1 MINKYKQ
8 QICLGAFTIIIVTI
22 FIIMMIRTN
31 NSRISDFN
39 QTPTTTT
46 AAVESTVPE
55 TEMETIG
62 TKTEAK
68 LPKKQQKKN
77 ASKTGEFDNIKNIE
91 SLIDFSA
98 KHPYMIRVNRAENF
112 VTVYGMDYE
121 GKHTIPY
128 KTFWCSTGLDPES
141 TPLGQ
146 FKISERYDWRIMVD
160 GSYAQYAVRIY
171 GPIMLH
177 SIPYTN
183 GKHDALEY
191 WEYNKLGKP
200 ASLGCVRLRVKDIK
214 WIYDNCNDGTKVTIY
229 SEPDEEPEIAL
240 PKIKKIKKSNKNKN
254 WDPTDPAKGNPWKN
268 KKKTNTRKKTTT
280 KEQESKKNRM
290 ELLWQRN
297 IMP

>member
-1 MINKYKQ
+1 
-8 QICLGAFTIIIVTI
+8 
-22 FIIMMIRTN
+22 
-31 NSRISDFN
+31 
-39 QTPTTTT
+39 
-46 AAVESTVPE
+46 
-55 TEMETIG
+55 
-62 TKTEAK
+62 
-68 LPKKQQKKN
+68 
-77 ASKTGEFDNIKNIE
+77 
-91 SLIDFSA
+91 
-98 KHPYMIRVNRAENF
+98 MIRVNRAENF

-128 KTFWCSTGLDPES
+128 KTFWCSTGLNPES

-177 SIPYTN
+177 SIPYTY

-280 KEQESKKNRM
+280 KEQESSKK
-290 ELLWQRN
+290 
-297 IMP
+297 

>member
-1 MINKYKQ
+1 MINKYKK

-39 QTPTTTT
+39 QTPITTT
-46 AAVESTVPE
+46 AVVESTIPE
-55 TEMETIG
+55 TETETIG
-62 TKTEAK
+62 AETEAK
-68 LPKKQQKKN
+68 LQKKQQKKN
-77 ASKTGEFDNIKNIE
+77 ASKTGEFDNNKNIE

-177 SIPYTN
+177 SIPYTY

-280 KEQESKKNRM
+280 KEQKSNKK
-290 ELLWQRN
+290 
-297 IMP
+297 

>member
-31 NSRISDFN
+31 NSRIIDFN
-39 QTPTTTT
+39 QTSVTTT
-46 AAVESTVPE
+46 AVVESTIPE

-62 TKTEAK
+62 AETEAK
-68 LPKKQQKKN
+68 LPKKRQKKN

-91 SLIDFSA
+91 RLIDFSA

-280 KEQESKKNRM
+280 KEQESNKK
-290 ELLWQRN
+290 
-297 IMP
+297 

>member
-31 NSRISDFN
+31 NSRIIDFN
-39 QTPTTTT
+39 QTSVTTT
-46 AAVESTVPE
+46 AVVESTIPE

-62 TKTEAK
+62 AETEAK
-68 LPKKQQKKN
+68 LPKKQQKNN
-77 ASKTGEFDNIKNIE
+77 ASKTGEFDNIKNLE

-280 KEQESKKNRM
+280 KEQESNKK
-290 ELLWQRN
+290 
-297 IMP
+297 

>member
-1 MINKYKQ
+1 MINKYKK

-39 QTPTTTT
+39 QTPITTT

-55 TEMETIG
+55 TETETIG
-62 TKTEAK
+62 AETEAK
-68 LPKKQQKKN
+68 LPKKQQKNN
-77 ASKTGEFDNIKNIE
+77 ASKTGEFDNIKNLE

-177 SIPYTN
+177 SIPYTD

-280 KEQESKKNRM
+280 KEQESNKK
-290 ELLWQRN
+290 
-297 IMP
+297 

>member
-1 MINKYKQ
+1 MINKYKK

-31 NSRISDFN
+31 NSRIIDFN
-39 QTPTTTT
+39 QTPITTT
-46 AAVESTVPE
+46 AVVESTIPE
-55 TEMETIG
+55 SETETIG
-62 TKTEAK
+62 AETVGK

-112 VTVYGMDYE
+112 VTVYGMDYK

-128 KTFWCSTGLDPES
+128 KTFWCSTGLNPES

-177 SIPYTN
+177 SIPYTY

-280 KEQESKKNRM
+280 KEQESSKK
-290 ELLWQRN
+290 
-297 IMP
+297 

>member
-55 TEMETIG
+55 TETETIG
-62 TKTEAK
+62 AETEAK
-68 LPKKQQKKN
+68 LPKKQQKNN
-77 ASKTGEFDNIKNIE
+77 ASKTGEFDNIKNLE

-280 KEQESKKNRM
+280 KEQESNKK
-290 ELLWQRN
+290 
-297 IMP
+297 

>member
-146 FKISERYDWRIMVD
+146 FKISER
-160 GSYAQYAVRIY
+160 
-171 GPIMLH
+171 
-177 SIPYTN
+177 
-183 GKHDALEY
+183 
-191 WEYNKLGKP
+191 
-200 ASLGCVRLRVKDIK
+200 
-214 WIYDNCNDGTKVTIY
+214 
-229 SEPDEEPEIAL
+229 
-240 PKIKKIKKSNKNKN
+240 
-254 WDPTDPAKGNPWKN
+254 
-268 KKKTNTRKKTTT
+268 
-280 KEQESKKNRM
+280 
-290 ELLWQRN
+290 
-297 IMP
+297 

>member
-31 NSRISDFN
+31 NSRIIDFN
-39 QTPTTTT
+39 QTSVTTT
-46 AAVESTVPE
+46 AVVESTIPE

-62 TKTEAK
+62 AETEAK

-183 GKHDALEY
+183 GQHDALEY

-280 KEQESKKNRM
+280 KEQESNKK
-290 ELLWQRN
+290 
-297 IMP
+297 

>member
-31 NSRISDFN
+31 NSRIIDFN
-39 QTPTTTT
+39 QTSVTTT
-46 AAVESTVPE
+46 AVVESTIPE

-62 TKTEAK
+62 AETEAK
-68 LPKKQQKKN
+68 LPKKRQKKN

-91 SLIDFSA
+91 RLIDFSA

-280 KEQESKKNRM
+280 KEQKSNKK
-290 ELLWQRN
+290 
-297 IMP
+297 

>member
-31 NSRISDFN
+31 NSRIIDFN
-39 QTPTTTT
+39 QTSVTTT
-46 AAVESTVPE
+46 AVVESTVPE
-55 TEMETIG
+55 TETETIG
-62 TKTEAK
+62 AETEAK
-68 LPKKQQKKN
+68 LPKKQQKNN
-77 ASKTGEFDNIKNIE
+77 ASKTGEFDNIKNLE

-280 KEQESKKNRM
+280 KEQESNKK
-290 ELLWQRN
+290 
-297 IMP
+297 

>member
-31 NSRISDFN
+31 NSRIIDFN
-39 QTPTTTT
+39 QTSVTTT
-46 AAVESTVPE
+46 AVVESTIPE

-62 TKTEAK
+62 AETEAK
-68 LPKKQQKKN
+68 LPKKRQKKN

-91 SLIDFSA
+91 RLIDFSA

-280 KEQESKKNRM
+280 KEQESNKN
-290 ELLWQRN
+290 
-297 IMP
+297 

>member
-31 NSRISDFN
+31 NSRIIDFN
-39 QTPTTTT
+39 QTSVTTT
-46 AAVESTVPE
+46 AVVESTIPE

-62 TKTEAK
+62 AETEAK
-68 LPKKQQKKN
+68 LPKKQQTKN
-77 ASKTGEFDNIKNIE
+77 ASTTGEFDNIKNIE

-280 KEQESKKNRM
+280 KEQESNKK
-290 ELLWQRN
+290 
-297 IMP
+297 

>member
-31 NSRISDFN
+31 NSRIIDFN
-39 QTPTTTT
+39 QTSVTTT
-46 AAVESTVPE
+46 AVVESTIPE
-55 TEMETIG
+55 TEMENIG
-62 TKTEAK
+62 AETEAK

-229 SEPDEEPEIAL
+229 SEPDEEPEITL

-280 KEQESKKNRM
+280 KEQESNKK
-290 ELLWQRN
+290 
-297 IMP
+297 

>member
-8 QICLGAFTIIIVTI
+8 QICFGAFTIIIVTI

-31 NSRISDFN
+31 NSRIIDFN
-39 QTPTTTT
+39 QTSVTTT
-46 AAVESTVPE
+46 AVVESTIPE

-62 TKTEAK
+62 AETEAK

-268 KKKTNTRKKTTT
+268 KKKTITRKKTTT
-280 KEQESKKNRM
+280 KEQESNKK
-290 ELLWQRN
+290 
-297 IMP
+297 

>member
-1 MINKYKQ
+1 MINKYKK

-31 NSRISDFN
+31 NSRIIDFN
-39 QTPTTTT
+39 QTSVTTT
-46 AAVESTVPE
+46 AVVESTIPE
-55 TEMETIG
+55 TETETIG
-62 TKTEAK
+62 AETEAK
-68 LPKKQQKKN
+68 LQKKQQKKN
-77 ASKTGEFDNIKNIE
+77 TSKTGEFDNIKNIE

-128 KTFWCSTGLDPES
+128 KTFWCSTGLNPES

-177 SIPYTN
+177 SIPYTD

-200 ASLGCVRLRVKDIK
+200 ASLGCVRLRVKDVK

-280 KEQESKKNRM
+280 KEQKSNKK
-290 ELLWQRN
+290 
-297 IMP
+297 